1 MATQEDFYQ
10 TFTSNHGNKVLTKKQ
25 QEILRIATLKDICG
39 IDCPNSKAKIK
50 NRLLKKLLE
59 KQNK

>member
-10 TFTSNHGNKVLTKKQ
+10 QLTSNCGKKVLTKKE
-25 QEILRIATLKDICG
+25 QEIMRIATLKDICG
-39 IDCPNSKAKIK
+39 INCPNSKAKIR
-50 NRLLKKLLE
+50 NRLMKKLLE